1 MSSGGAGVAGLAILL
16 IVPMAAA
23 VAVAAVA
30 VAALTLV
37 GGAVVLLARAAG
49 AAGEALASRITDLGN
64 LIESQ
69 REAYV
74 TAQQAADLWQQGVT
88 EVVARNAR
96 IAAMAATARSLGDRA
111 VTIPRPFDVAGRCL
125 QDMYEWCQQADK
137 QIADAQRGL
146 AAAVTAAARERLAAS
161 LPPADVTRVTMEQ
174 LLAEREERLAAAV
187 RAAAPV
193 SRNRPAADL
202 AEISRQVGE
211 RIGDLDPEARP
222 EDVVAVMEI
231 SALAKSSPLA
241 QARTHVDQLGVAVTE
256 VNSKVRDAR
265 AAARLLQGVELDPLP
280 CDLDEHDLA
289 VVASL
294 QSVVAGGRR
303 LDEALGCAAQRVI
316 AKVEAAGARL
326 YLREQIR
333 QIMEADGYVLEG
345 DFTTLPMGIDNLTL
359 TRPDWTDH
367 HLRLVL
373 GEDELSYVTLRDYRV
388 QGDAAAL
395 DDRDRCAQSRAAIEH
410 LAGTLRARGV
420 NVGSV
425 AGLDDPPVVFLGQA
439 PEDARGAAG
448 RASEPRQAAMPLPDE
463 GGSR

>member
-1 MSSGGAGVAGLAILL
+1 
-16 IVPMAAA
+16 
-23 VAVAAVA
+23 
-30 VAALTLV
+30 
-37 GGAVVLLARAAG
+37 
-49 AAGEALASRITDLGN
+49 
-64 LIESQ
+64 
-69 REAYV
+69 
-74 TAQQAADLWQQGVT
+74 
-88 EVVARNAR
+88 
-96 IAAMAATARSLGDRA
+96 MAATARSLGDPA

-125 QDMYEWCQQADK
+125 QDMYEWCRQADP
-137 QIADAQRGL
+137 QIADAQRDL

-161 LPPADVTRVTMEQ
+161 LPPADVTRVTVEQ
-174 LLAEREERLAAAV
+174 LLAEREERLAAAAGAV

-193 SRNRPAADL
+193 SRSRPAADL
-202 AEISRQVGE
+202 AEISRQVDE

-222 EDVVAVMEI
+222 EDVVAVIEI

-241 QARTHVDQLGVAVTE
+241 QARTHVDQLGVAVTGA
-256 VNSKVRDAR
+256 NNKVRDAR
-265 AAARLLQGVELDPLP
+265 AAARLLHGVELDPLP

-303 LDEALGCAAQRVI
+303 LDEALDCAAQRVI

-373 GEDELSYVTLRDYRV
+373 GEDELSYVTLRDHRV

-395 DDRDRCAQSRAAIEH
+395 DDRYRCAQSRAAIEH
-410 LAGTLRARGV
+410 LSGTLRGRGV
-420 NVGSV
+420 DVGTV
-425 AGLDDPPVVFLGQA
+425 TGQDDPPVVFLRQA

-448 RASEPRQAAMPLPDE
+448 RASEPRQAAMPLPGE